1 MARSALAYP
10 GLAAAGGVLAFLLL
24 LQLQR
29 QGAKKDEDGA
39 IIEVHEGGGSHDLPP
54 LSEEQKD
61 ALAST
66 AQALATRGRGIL
78 AADESTPT
86 IGKRLEKAGLTNDA
100 ETRRR
105 YREVLLAHPR
115 IGQWLAGA
123 ILFEETLGQANSDG
137 VAFPQVLEDKG
148 VLTGVKTDKG
158 LAPIPGSP
166 RETTTRGIDTLLER
180 SKGYYQQGARFAKWR
195 ATIRIDA
202 EAGLPTR
209 DAIHA
214 NAVGLA
220 RYAAISQAAGLTPIV
235 EPELL
240 IEGAHS
246 PELFAEVSERV
257 LGAVYG
263 ALSGAGVFLEGTLLK
278 PQMIMAGVDAPEKKA
293 SPALTAELTLRTL
306 RRRVPPAV
314 PGVFFLSGGQSEEDA
329 TINLN
334 LINRMAAA
342 EDGGRR
348 YPWAMSFSFGRSLQA
363 SVLKVWEGRAENF
376 EAAVN
381 MAGSLAEANATAQLG
396 EYEGP
401 HPSIS
406 GSSSLHDPNRGWRPA

>member
-1 MARSALAYP
+1 MLVEF
-10 GLAAAGGVLAFLLL
+10 G
-24 LQLQR
+24 
-29 QGAKKDEDGA
+29 EDGA
-39 IIEVHEGGGSHDLPP
+39 LPS

-66 AQALATRGRGIL
+66 AQALATRGKGIL

-86 IGKRLEKAGLTNDA
+86 IGKRLEAAGLSNDA

-105 YREVLLAHPR
+105 YREVLLAHPQ
-115 IGQWLAGA
+115 IGEWLAGA

-137 VAFPQVLEDKG
+137 VAFPQVLKDKG

-166 RETTTRGIDTLLER
+166 RETTTRGMDTLLAR

-220 RYAAISQAAGLTPIV
+220 RYAALSQAAGLTPIV
-235 EPELL
+235 EPEIL
-240 IEGAHS
+240 IEGTHS

-263 ALSGAGVFLEGTLLK
+263 ALSEAGVFLEGTLLK

-293 SPALTAELTLRTL
+293 SSALTAELTLRTL

-329 TINLN
+329 TVNLD
-334 LINRMAAA
+334 LINRTAAA
-342 EDGGRR
+342 EDAGRR
-348 YPWAMSFSFGRSLQA
+348 YPWTMSFSFGRSLQA
-363 SVLKVWEGRAENF
+363 SVLKVWEGNAENF
-376 EAAVN
+376 DAAVE
-381 MAGSLAEANATAQLG
+381 MAGGLAKANATAQLG
-396 EYEGP
+396 QYEGP

-406 GSSSLHDPNRGWRPA
+406 GDSSLHDPNRGWRPA